1 MKRITFFCPLL
12 LSLLPVSSAIALPF
26 PLPLNKQSEIIKALD
41 HGLPVSFS
49 IDLSYCTP
57 EVGTLPSSTRGG
69 SPIEG
74 YRLAN
79 DVLSF
84 AEAKLVVEQTTGKPI
99 QQVMRYSVYKNGNV
113 HFEAYLYD
121 VPTFVQKSK
130 FSYNCSINSGVNFYL
145 NWS

>member
-57 EVGTLPSSTRGG
+57 ESWYAS
-69 SPIEG
+69 
-74 YRLAN
+74 
-79 DVLSF
+79 
-84 AEAKLVVEQTTGKPI
+84 
-99 QQVMRYSVYKNGNV
+99 
-113 HFEAYLYD
+113 
-121 VPTFVQKSK
+121 
-130 FSYNCSINSGVNFYL
+130 
-145 NWS
+145 